1 MKIIVIVMLACVVS
15 PALADVYRCNTGGK
29 TIYQDEPC
37 PNAKVIDNVNGQAPS
52 HQEQLNAMQRATRE
66 QALAAQLSK
75 NREAENRRA
84 TTTQVTVS
92 ASPVAPKTNRPD
104 KYYDRSD
111 RYNDRPDRYK
121 YRQ

>member
-104 KYYDRSD
+104 RYY
-111 RYNDRPDRYK
+111 DRPDRYK

>member
-75 NREAENRRA
+75 NREAENRGA

-92 ASPVAPKTNRPD
+92 TSPVAPKTNRPD